1 MAAADQKNLPPL
13 PNQDGRS
20 SIKAEKAFSVET
32 YIQLLEDENEQLRL
46 RNQELSQ
53 EVKALATQI
62 QVEKGNRRLLMED
75 IQKHDRELEQ
85 RDNIVSGMAN
95 VILHEFQRY
104 KEILETAKREKEEI
118 TIGYGYFESASSI

>member
-1 MAAADQKNLPPL
+1 MAAADQKTLPPL
-13 PNQDGRS
+13 PNRDDRG

-53 EVKALATQI
+53 EVKALVTQI
-62 QVEKGNRRLLMED
+62 QVEKGNRKLLMEN
-75 IQKHDRELEQ
+75 IQNHDQELEQ

-95 VILHEFQRY
+95 VIVQEFQRY
-104 KEILETAKREKEEI
+104 KEILESAKKEKEEI
-118 TIGYGYFESASSI
+118 TIGYSYFESASSI